1 MRYLASVSYDGSKFY
16 GFQKLNNHKTVQQC
30 LEQAISKIN
39 KKPVAVKG
47 AGRTDRGV
55 HALGQGINFDLD
67 VNVPVDRLK
76 KAINSLLDD
85 AIYIRDIKEVDGNF
99 HARFSAKKKIYEY
112 IINLGEYDAIRNDY
126 LYNYNRS
133 LDVKEMKRAARK
145 LEGAHSFKAFTSG
158 ERDNYN
164 SIIYSIK
171 IKKEKNLLIITF
183 EGKSFYRYMVRNLV
197 GVLIGVGAKK
207 ISVDILDDM
216 FEGKNVTYQTAP
228 ACGLYLRKVFY

>member
-55 HALGQGINFDLD
+55 HALGQGISFDLD

-85 AIYIRDIKEVDGNF
+85 AIYIRDIKEVDDNF

-112 IINLGEYDAIRNDY
+112 VINLGEYDAIRNDY

-133 LDVKEMKRAARK
+133 LDVKEMMKAAKK

-183 EGKSFYRYMVRNLV
+183 EGKSYYRYMVRNMV

-207 ISVDILDDM
+207 ISVDVLDDM
-216 FEGKNVTYQTAP
+216 FEWKNVTYQTSP
-228 ACGLYLRKVFY
+228 ACGLYLREVFY

>member
-30 LEQAISKIN
+30 IEQAISKIN

-55 HALGQGINFDLD
+55 HALGQGISFDLD

-85 AIYIRDIKEVDGNF
+85 AIYIQDIKEVDDNF

-112 IINLGEYDAIRNDY
+112 VINLGEYDAIRNDY
-126 LYNYNRS
+126 LYNYNKS
-133 LDVKEMKRAARK
+133 LDVMEMKKAAKK

-164 SIIYSIK
+164 SIIYSVK

-207 ISVDILDDM
+207 ISVDILNDM

>member
-39 KKPVAVKG
+39 KKPVTVKG

-85 AIYIRDIKEVDGNF
+85 AIYIRDIKEVDNNF

-133 LDVKEMKRAARK
+133 LDVKEMKKAARK

-171 IKKEKNLLIITF
+171 IKKEKDLLIITF
-183 EGKSFYRYMVRNLV
+183 EGKSFYRYMVRNMV

-216 FEGKNVTYQTAP
+216 FEGKNVIYQTAP
-228 ACGLYLRKVFY
+228 ACGLYLREVFY

>member
-85 AIYIRDIKEVDGNF
+85 AIYIRDIKEVDDNF

-112 IINLGEYDAIRNDY
+112 VINLGEYDAIRNDY

-133 LDVKEMKRAARK
+133 LDVKKMKKAKRK

-183 EGKSFYRYMVRNLV
+183 EGKSFYRYMVRNMV

-228 ACGLYLRKVFY
+228 ACGLYLREVFY

>member
-55 HALGQGINFDLD
+55 HALGQGISFDLD

-85 AIYIRDIKEVDGNF
+85 AIYIRDIKEVDDNF

-112 IINLGEYDAIRNDY
+112 VINLGEYDAIRKDY

-133 LDVKEMKRAARK
+133 LDVKEMKKAAKK

-158 ERDNYN
+158 ERDSYN
-164 SIIYSIK
+164 SIIYSVK

-183 EGKSFYRYMVRNLV
+183 EGKCFYRYMVRNMV
-197 GVLIGVGAKK
+197 GVLIGEGAKK
-207 ISVDILDDM
+207 IPWIFWM
-216 FEGKNVTYQTAP
+216 I
-228 ACGLYLRKVFY
+228 CLRERMLLIRQRRRADYI

>member
-55 HALGQGINFDLD
+55 HALGQGISFDLD

-85 AIYIRDIKEVDGNF
+85 AIYIRDIKEVDDNF

-112 IINLGEYDAIRNDY
+112 VINLGEYDAIRNDY

-133 LDVKEMKRAARK
+133 LDVKEMMKAAKK

-183 EGKSFYRYMVRNLV
+183 EGKSFYRYMVRNMV

-207 ISVDILDDM
+207 ISVDVLDDM
-216 FEGKNVTYQTAP
+216 FE
-228 ACGLYLRKVFY
+228 

>member
-30 LEQAISKIN
+30 IEQAISKIN

-55 HALGQGINFDLD
+55 HALGQGISFDLD

-85 AIYIRDIKEVDGNF
+85 AIYIRDIKEVDDNF

-112 IINLGEYDAIRNDY
+112 VINLGEYDAIRNDY

-133 LDVKEMKRAARK
+133 LDVKEMKKAAKK
-145 LEGAHSFKAFTSG
+145 LEGAHSFKTFTSG

-183 EGKSFYRYMVRNLV
+183 EGKSFYRYMVRNMV

-207 ISVDILDDM
+207 ITVDVLDGM
-216 FEGKNVTYQTAP
+216 FDDKNVTYQTAP
-228 ACGLYLRKVFY
+228 ACGLYLREVFY

>member
-85 AIYIRDIKEVDGNF
+85 AIYIQNIKEVDDNF

-112 IINLGEYDAIRNDY
+112 VINLGEYDAIRNDY

-171 IKKEKNLLIITF
+171 IKKEKNLLIIIF

>member
-55 HALGQGINFDLD
+55 HALGQGISFDLD

-76 KAINSLLDD
+76 NAINSLLDD
-85 AIYIRDIKEVDGNF
+85 AIYIQDIKEVDDNF

-112 IINLGEYDAIRNDY
+112 VINLGEYDAIRNDY

-133 LDVKEMKRAARK
+133 LDVMEMKKGAKK

-164 SIIYSIK
+164 SIIYSVK

-183 EGKSFYRYMVRNLV
+183 EGKSFYRYMVRNMV

-207 ISVDILDDM
+207 ISVDVLDDM

-228 ACGLYLRKVFY
+228 ACGLYLREVFY

>member
-85 AIYIRDIKEVDGNF
+85 AIYIRDIKEVDDNF

-112 IINLGEYDAIRNDY
+112 VINLGEYDAIRNDY

-133 LDVKEMKRAARK
+133 LDVKEMKKAARK

-183 EGKSFYRYMVRNLV
+183 EGKSFYRYMVRNMV

-228 ACGLYLRKVFY
+228 ASGLYLREVFY

>member
-85 AIYIRDIKEVDGNF
+85 AIYIRDIKEVDDNF

-112 IINLGEYDAIRNDY
+112 VINLGEYDAIRNDY

-133 LDVKEMKRAARK
+133 LDVKEMKKAARK

-183 EGKSFYRYMVRNLV
+183 DGKSFYRYMVRNMV

-207 ISVDILDDM
+207 ISVDILDDL
-216 FEGKNVTYQTAP
+216 FEGKNVNYQTAP
-228 ACGLYLRKVFY
+228 ACGLYLREVFY

>member
-85 AIYIRDIKEVDGNF
+85 AIYIRDIKEVDDNF

-112 IINLGEYDAIRNDY
+112 VINLGEYDAIRNDY

-171 IKKEKNLLIITF
+171 IKKEKNLLIIIF